1 MEKIGQPMLAEFFGT
16 FLLTFAGVCVG
27 CNSNLTADAG
37 PVSTGLT
44 VMLVIMALGPVR

>member
-1 MEKIGQPMLAEFFGT
+1 MAAEFLGT

-27 CNSNLTADAG
+27 CSTGLTADAG